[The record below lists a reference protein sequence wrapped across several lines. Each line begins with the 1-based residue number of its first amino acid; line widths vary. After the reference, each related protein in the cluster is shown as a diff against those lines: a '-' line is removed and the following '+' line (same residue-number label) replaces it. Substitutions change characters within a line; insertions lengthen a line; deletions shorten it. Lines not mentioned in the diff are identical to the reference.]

1 MHVGMGMS
9 FAGREEWERQCREG
23 GIRMAEHGMTA
34 GNEKE
39 EGGMKMAEHGMTA
52 YTLLS

>member
-1 MHVGMGMS
+1 
-9 FAGREEWERQCREG
+9 
-23 GIRMAEHGMTA
+23 MAEHGMTA